1 MSYILDSPILKSSIG
16 LDSVRFSL
24 TGRNLININNIPGI
38 DPEVNQFGTGNAIGL
53 DYFTNPQT
61 QSTLLGVTFNF

>member
-1 MSYILDSPILKSSIG
+1 MTKINFIDHLGEKRTVDIENG
-16 LDSVRFSL
+16 LTVME
-24 TGRNLININNIPGI
+24 GAVQNNIPGI
-38 DPEVNQFGTGNAIGL
+38 DPEVNQYGTGNALGL

>member
-1 MSYILDSPILKSSIG
+1 MHITVKNLLDIENKIKSHLSG
-16 LDSVRFSL
+16 
-24 TGRNLININNIPGI
+24 ININNIPGI
-38 DPEVNQFGTGNAIGL
+38 DPEVNQYGTGNALGL

>member
-1 MSYILDSPILKSSIG
+1 MSDNLKSSIG
-16 LDSVRFSL
+16 PDSVVFTV

-38 DPEVNQFGTGNAIGL
+38 DPEVNQFGQEMLGV

-61 QSTLLGVTFNF
+61 KSTLFGVTFNF